1 MLKKI
6 FTVARND
13 KRTRKKAIEVLGKQE
28 NLIDADEV
36 FGGKKEGFEKGE
48 YFINESVSSQINAFY
63 QDPNDFM

>member
-28 NLIDADEV
+28 NLIDA
-36 FGGKKEGFEKGE
+36 E